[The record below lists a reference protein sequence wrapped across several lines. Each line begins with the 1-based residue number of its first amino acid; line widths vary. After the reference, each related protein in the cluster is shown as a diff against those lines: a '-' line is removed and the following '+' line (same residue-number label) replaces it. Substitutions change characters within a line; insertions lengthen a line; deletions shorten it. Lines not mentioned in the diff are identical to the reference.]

1 LNTTL
6 VEKGSSQIELQGGY
20 GGGGFIGTLG
30 LTFNKFSA
38 RNLLKEAY
46 KPLPMGD
53 GQKVLIDYKRV
64 HFSRLTAFRFQNRGL
79 DKKPVQFSSSISYSK
94 QFLNDFRTQRV
105 DKTKSFNIL
114 TVSVG

>member
-1 LNTTL
+1 M
-6 VEKGSSQIELQGGY
+6 V
-20 GGGGFIGTLG
+20 
-30 LTFNKFSA
+30 
-38 RNLLKEAY
+38 KE
-46 KPLPMGD
+46 
-53 GQKVLIDYKRV
+53 VLIDYKRV

-79 DKKPVQFSSSISYSK
+79 DKKTSSIQFFDMYSK